1 MSKYSEQAIK
11 IMHDPTTSD
20 WLRDAVYAAS
30 KRDMLDAYHDAVAL
44 ANLLSVG
51 LEEIGIPV
59 MTFGDNHENPLD
71 K

>member
-1 MSKYSEQAIK
+1 MSKYSKQAIE
-11 IMHDPTTSD
+11 IMQDPSASD

-30 KRDMLDAYHDAVAL
+30 KRDLLDAYHDAVAL

-59 MTFGDNHENPLD
+59 MSFGDN
-71 K
+71 

>member
-11 IMHDPTTSD
+11 IIQDPTATD
-20 WLRDAVYAAS
+20 WLKDAVYAAS
-30 KRDMLDAYHDAVAL
+30 KRDLLDAYHDAVTL

-71 K
+71 Q